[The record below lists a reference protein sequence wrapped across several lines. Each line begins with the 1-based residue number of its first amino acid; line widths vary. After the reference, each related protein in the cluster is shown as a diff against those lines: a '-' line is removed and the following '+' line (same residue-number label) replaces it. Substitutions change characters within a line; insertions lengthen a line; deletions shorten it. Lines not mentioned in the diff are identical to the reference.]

1 MHNFCAIFSLFLSS
15 DFRKVLSAI
24 EHFLNDLAFNNRDT
38 LILIFHGT
46 SFRPG
51 CCIYRDSTIRKKAKE
66 SVSEAARGGRTFPPS
81 PCRGGRPLS
90 PVPSVVCFPVCRS
103 QRNSGICR
111 SQRITDFALSFAIE
125 GQITNRKNAVA
136 ICITASYT
144 KLEPR

>member
-1 MHNFCAIFSLFLSS
+1 MPSEGSS

-24 EHFLNDLAFNNRDT
+24 EHILNDLAFNNRDT

-66 SVSEAARGGRTFPPS
+66 SVSEAARGGRAFPPS
-81 PCRGGRPLS
+81 PCRGGRPFS

-125 GQITNRKNAVA
+125 EFFSSAEFRLRIPLIDSIIN
-136 ICITASYT
+136 
-144 KLEPR
+144 